1 MTTLLVWYGH
11 VAAGA
16 PRRPVS
22 GLALVR
28 RAVLAAQAQGFQRI
42 AVAVRHSDLLEVR
55 AGLHADR
62 RIRADVSVVE
72 VPPARPSEAVQHML
86 RPTDGELVV
95 VLGDRVWAP
104 AVLGQLRQPL
114 AAGTA
119 VRVLVADEAGP
130 DEPPSGM
137 LRLRLE
143 LLDRLPLSTGALT
156 EQLAEAAAGA
166 GRVERLA
173 VGPRWRVVRAPED
186 VTAAETLLLR
196 ALIKPA
202 DGIVARNINRNMSLV
217 LTRHLAHTP
226 ITPNQVSTVVFLLG
240 VASGPFAAWGSW
252 AGFALAG
259 LCYYFSSVLDG
270 CDGELSRLKYLGSPL
285 GAWVDTIVDDLVGL
299 SFLSG
304 LYVGLHRA
312 ADHPYWMWIG
322 IATVGAY
329 VLTIFPRYWLFV
341 ARVGVGDHQKL
352 AADTRPTDP
361 HGLAW
366 VVLTLR
372 ENIFR
377 IDFLTFAAMVV
388 CVAGAPFIYAA
399 SYAVGSV
406 ASLVDTVATFRRFLR
421 KR

>member
-1 MTTLLVWYGH
+1 MTPLLVWYGH
-11 VAAGA
+11 VAAGV

-28 RAVLAAQAQGFQRI
+28 RAVLAAQAQGFDRI
-42 AVAVRHSDLLEVR
+42 VVAVRETDLLEVR
-55 AGLHADR
+55 AGLHRDR
-62 RIRADVSVVE
+62 RVHADVSVVD
-72 VPPARPSEAVQHML
+72 VPARPSEAVRHML
-86 RPTDGELVV
+86 RPTDRELVV

-104 AVLGQLRQPL
+104 VVLGRLRAPL
-114 AAGTA
+114 DHGAA
-119 VRVLVADEAGP
+119 VRELVADEVGP

-137 LRLRLE
+137 LRVRLE
-143 LLDRLPLSTGALT
+143 LLDRLPLTAGAATLD
-156 EQLAEAAAGA
+156 LAEAAAGS
-166 GRVERLA
+166 GRVERLV
-173 VGPRWRVVRAPED
+173 VGPRWHVVRAPED
-186 VTAAETLLLR
+186 VRPAETLLLR
-196 ALIKPA
+196 ALKKPA
-202 DGIVARNINRNMSLV
+202 DGLVARNINRNMSLV
-217 LTRHLAHTP
+217 LTRRLAHTP

-240 VASGPFAAWGSW
+240 ICSGPFAAQGSW

-322 IATVGAY
+322 FATVGAY

-352 AADTRPTDP
+352 AADTRPVDP
-361 HGLAW
+361 RGLAW
-366 VVLTLR
+366 LVLTLR

-388 CVAGAPFIYAA
+388 CVAGVPFVYAA

-406 ASLVDTVATFRRFLR
+406 ASLIDTVATFRRFLR
-421 KR
+421 RT